1 MTVFERQETVQSWDN
16 NYYHPIAERL
26 YEIERHDDTIVVTP
40 FSDLRE
46 LDFDHIEAAA
56 AETLKR
62 LSGSG
67 AKNLVLDFRN
77 TDYYGSSALGLF
89 VKLWKRV
96 KKHGGRMAFCS
107 LSPHEKE
114 ILEITHLEH
123 FWSVY
128 ATRNEALAALSR

>member
-1 MTVFERQETVQSWDN
+1 MTNATL
-16 NYYHPIAERL
+16 PIAERL
-26 YEIERHDDTIVVTP
+26 YEMERHDDTIVVTP
-40 FSDLRE
+40 FGDLRE

-56 AETLKR
+56 AKTLEL

-89 VKLWKRV
+89 VKLWKRI
-96 KKHGGRMAFCS
+96 KKHGGHMAFCN

-114 ILEITHLEH
+114 ILEITHLDH

-128 ATRNEALAALSR
+128 PTRNEALAALSR